1 MFYFDVLDHFQDWLI
16 IAIEAVGVYNFW
28 QQFEVTIRFYG
39 HSVASKMASDL
50 LVLVYLAN

>member
-1 MFYFDVLDHFQDWLI
+1 MFCFDVLDHFQDWLI

-39 HSVASKMASDL
+39 QSVASKMASDL